1 LRERSNEVW
10 SGFAAPC
17 GGQEVVAIG
26 GGSTSS
32 SYVYAEHVDR
42 NLNRTLE
49 LREISHHLFKVQ
61 ASILILANSVLIF
74 FWNDFVVVT
83 KIPISIWSTTEY
95 EET

>member
-1 LRERSNEVW
+1 MKFGGA
-10 SGFAAPC
+10 SGSSW
-17 GGQEVVAIG
+17 GQEVVAMR

-49 LREISHHLFKVQ
+49 LREISHQLFKVQ

-74 FWNDFVVVT
+74 FLNDFVVVT
-83 KIPISIWSTTEY
+83 KIPIPIWSKAEY